1 MENITIY
8 GECEMSKE
16 KSKEKNIKPMNSEDN
31 EIDKIIEKSKE
42 KELTKKKELIGLIIG
57 WIGAMAGLVGMA
69 AFNNFVLMSLSLG
82 MRMVLIILMRGALM
96 LIPFIIML
104 ISRDRLRDYGFTKD
118 KLGVQI
124 GLGFI
129 LGFAVSLMLTFI
141 PILAGKGIIVDN
153 GRRYVYAWQFLH
165 EFIYCMAIGLSE
177 EYVFRGFIYEKVR
190 RLSSTNSMA
199 VIISSILFGF
209 MHLLG
214 GNMIQVT
221 LTALLGALFCYFR
234 LKIKN
239 CSLLSIIIC
248 HGVYDFMITVCSSAF
263 MG

>member
-1 MENITIY
+1 MLNLLLTYWKADYARRILWLPVLFGCGIGVY
-8 GECEMSKE
+8 FLL
-16 KSKEKNIKPMNSEDN
+16 PN
-31 EIDKIIEKSKE
+31 EPNKWMTLWAIEF
-42 KELTKKKELIGLIIG
+42 LI
-57 WIGAMAGLVGMA
+57 LVAIVFRHRMRVLYYLA
-69 AFNNFVLMSLSLG
+69 AL
-82 MRMVLIILMRGALM
+82 
-96 LIPFIIML
+96 FI
-104 ISRDRLRDYGFTKD
+104 
-118 KLGVQI
+118 
-124 GLGFI
+124 FI

-190 RLSSTNSMA
+190 RLSGTNSMA

>member
-129 LGFAVSLMLTFI
+129 LGFAVYRFLQV
-141 PILAGKGIIVDN
+141 KG
-153 GRRYVYAWQFLH
+153 
-165 EFIYCMAIGLSE
+165 
-177 EYVFRGFIYEKVR
+177 
-190 RLSSTNSMA
+190 
-199 VIISSILFGF
+199 
-209 MHLLG
+209 
-214 GNMIQVT
+214 
-221 LTALLGALFCYFR
+221 
-234 LKIKN
+234 
-239 CSLLSIIIC
+239 
-248 HGVYDFMITVCSSAF
+248 
-263 MG
+263 